1 MSIPGATN
9 QSFTTT
15 EISGTY
21 AVIVSLGQCAD
32 TSDCFT
38 VDQSDLSEVAIHL
51 VIQPNPTAESVTI
64 SWQGDMEELI
74 LTDASGKTLRRIT
87 VAGLSQLSINLKEY
101 AAGIYYMDAYQLK
114 GRQCYKLIKF

>member
-1 MSIPGATN
+1 MDTKHRQLLNLSRRN
-9 QSFTTT
+9 H
-15 EISGTY
+15 
-21 AVIVSLGQCAD
+21 QCAD